1 MAYILPGEDVRMR
14 LGVVLAAFALVF
26 PAELPDKTALASL
39 VLATRYRPLPV
50 WLGAVAAFAA
60 QCAIAVTAGRL
71 LGLLPHRATAGIA
84 AALFAVGAFLTLR
97 QDGADD
103 EEVAETAAA
112 TSAGRIALASASVLF
127 LAEFG
132 DFTQLATASLASRY
146 DATLSVF
153 LGAWLAL
160 CAVSGLA
167 VVAGRGLLRVVPL
180 RAVRLAA
187 GCLFAAVA
195 VLSAVEA
202 IR

>member
-14 LGVVLAAFALVF
+14 LAVVLAAFALVF
-26 PAELPDKTALASL
+26 PAELPDKTTLASL

-84 AALFAVGAFLTLR
+84 AVLFAAGAFLAVR
-97 QDGADD
+97 PHGDD
-103 EEVAETAAA
+103 EEVAETAA
-112 TSAGRIALASASVLF
+112 TRSAARIALTSASVLF

-160 CAVSGLA
+160 CTVSGLA

>member
-1 MAYILPGEDVRMR
+1 MR
-14 LGVVLAAFALVF
+14 LAVVLTVFALVF
-26 PAELPDKTALASL
+26 PAELPDKTTLASL

-50 WLGAVAAFAA
+50 WLGAMAAFAA

-71 LGLLPHRATAGIA
+71 LALAPHRVVVAVA
-84 AALFAVGAFLTLR
+84 AVLFATGAFLALR
-97 QDGADD
+97 GGAED
-103 EEVAETAAA
+103 EEVEETAQVTSSPRIAA
-112 TSAGRIALASASVLF
+112 TAFGVLF

-146 DATLSVF
+146 NAPLSVF

-160 CAVSGLA
+160 VCVSGLA

-180 RAVRLAA
+180 RLVRYVAA
-187 GCLFAAVA
+187 TLFAVVA

-202 IR
+202 IRG